1 MVSKCIE
8 VHNVWEWYFL
18 DNLENLNT
26 VQPNLPDE
34 SLVPALDDLARPQ
47 REGEGTAAGN
57 AGVKL
62 APIFF
67 QCPLQEIH
75 VNVSCFKGKKSAHKI
90 VQSLQWQC
98 RKDKKVSL

>member
-67 QCPLQEIH
+67 QCPLQDIH
-75 VNVSCFKGKKSAHKI
+75 VNVSKT
-90 VQSLQWQC
+90 
-98 RKDKKVSL
+98 KKVIQIEFVEASVTVQGKQKCHFRQ